1 MRCEFSPWVGRAPGG
16 GHGNPLQYFAWT
28 IPWTEEPEGSQSVG
42 SQSRMGLKWLSTHA
56 GYEHWYS
63 TTNLSSAGIP
73 TLSTAPGFFFSP
85 GSHAVSHRALSYHVS
100 LVSSSLGQFPQALS
114 SLITALLKSSG
125 QLLCRMFLIRGVS
138 GAFPELDWGFS
149 FLAQMPTEVIFFK
162 TLFICKMLLPWPG
175 TEPVPP
181 PLGVW
186 SLNHWTAREAPRRN
200 VVFSAHHTRRNV
212 MPIHLISADRKFY
225 PLDTVVSIRFIHGK
239 VTFVPFVIISI
250 LCGDILRL

>member
-1 MRCEFSPWVGRAPGG
+1 MRCEFSPWVGRAPRG

-63 TTNLSSAGIP
+63 TTSLSSAGFP

-138 GAFPELDWGFS
+138 GAFPGLDWGFS
-149 FLAQMPTEVIFFK
+149 FLAQMPTEVIFLK
-162 TLFICKMLLPWPG
+162 LYLFARCYFPDQELNPCPLHWECGVLTTGPPGKPPEGMLSSRHITPGGTWCPYISFLLIGTFTPWIRWCLSDLSMAKLPLS
-175 TEPVPP
+175 
-181 PLGVW
+181 PL
-186 SLNHWTAREAPRRN
+186 
-200 VVFSAHHTRRNV
+200 
-212 MPIHLISADRKFY
+212 
-225 PLDTVVSIRFIHGK
+225 
-239 VTFVPFVIISI
+239 
-250 LCGDILRL
+250 

>member
-63 TTNLSSAGIP
+63 TTNLSSAGFP

-149 FLAQMPTEVIFFK
+149 FLAQTLWRSKRVSPKMPQ
-162 TLFICKMLLPWPG
+162 TLFCRVHMYSCLQLKIDSLPCLHDYHVLCHSHIYSFIFWSFFSKCRNIGALLF
-175 TEPVPP
+175 
-181 PLGVW
+181 
-186 SLNHWTAREAPRRN
+186 H
-200 VVFSAHHTRRNV
+200 
-212 MPIHLISADRKFY
+212 MP
-225 PLDTVVSIRFIHGK
+225 
-239 VTFVPFVIISI
+239 VIIYALPS
-250 LCGDILRL
+250 